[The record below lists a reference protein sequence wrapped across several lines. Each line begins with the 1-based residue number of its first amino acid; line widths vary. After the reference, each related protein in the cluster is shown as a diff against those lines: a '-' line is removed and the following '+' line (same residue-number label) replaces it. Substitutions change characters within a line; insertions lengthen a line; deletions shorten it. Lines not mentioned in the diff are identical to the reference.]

1 MKKSFLLC
9 LCEGKAFT
17 FVFQHVAYHN
27 NAIFLDKKEAMMEK
41 FCEEDYKGTL
51 ETKLRTKVH
60 KRIRYNAFLA
70 WN

>member
-17 FVFQHVAYHN
+17 F
-27 NAIFLDKKEAMMEK
+27 IFLDKKEAMMEK

>member
-1 MKKSFLLC
+1 MKKNFLLC

-17 FVFQHVAYHN
+17 FVFQHVTYKN

-41 FCEEDYKGTL
+41 FCGEDDKGTL

-60 KRIRYNAFLA
+60 KRIRYNTFLA